1 MFVILNFYINFGYKL
16 NLNTMKKQ
24 TKQNTYFPFRPNV
37 EYLKRKWM
45 NKICAE
51 DKGGSFNETL
61 YKDYLD
67 AILNYT
73 K

>member
-1 MFVILNFYINFGYKL
+1 MKQKT
-16 NLNTMKKQ
+16 NLVNTC
-24 TKQNTYFPFRPNV
+24 FPFRPNV

-45 NKICAE
+45 NKICPE
-51 DKGGSFNETL
+51 DKGGSFNEKL
-61 YKDYLD
+61 NNDYLD